1 MTHKPFKLG
10 KRILILCLAGLL
22 PIVAV
27 LATTTSP
34 EATPEY
40 TEVTLNLGNITK
52 TVIATGS
59 LRFDKMESLT
69 LPEDVTL
76 RSIEAAKGNA
86 ISSGQVLARYDA
98 EALQDA
104 IDAAQ
109 TALDEQDET
118 LLMLLSQQ
126 RSDQNIKPAMAGVV
140 KAVNLQEGQMVQ
152 QSLQGQ
158 PLAVLS
164 TNGLMQVSIKPTTEL
179 SLGQTVRVIV
189 GTQNQA
195 GNVARLMDDG
205 SALIFFPDTRALADE
220 TVQVTLSGVTVGEG
234 SAQIG
239 QPYYLYTDVEG
250 VVDSI
255 PVKVNAS
262 VTRNSTIAK
271 VKYAEPS
278 AEYQQAV
285 KEREDMAQHLLD
297 LQALLK
303 DPVYRSPMDGIVAEV
318 SALTGQTLKEG
329 DCLLNLYP
337 EQAFMMDVSVDELDI
352 LTVMEGQEGTVIL
365 DALSDIPLPVRVER
379 ISRLGNTTS
388 GITNYTVTLSVR
400 EDSRLLS

>member
-76 RSIEAAKGNA
+76 RSIEVAKGNA
-86 ISSGQVLARYDA
+86 ISSGQVLAHYDA

-126 RSDQNIKPAMAGVV
+126 RSDQNIKPAMA
-140 KAVNLQEGQMVQ
+140 
-152 QSLQGQ
+152 
-158 PLAVLS
+158 
-164 TNGLMQVSIKPTTEL
+164 
-179 SLGQTVRVIV
+179 
-189 GTQNQA
+189 
-195 GNVARLMDDG
+195 
-205 SALIFFPDTRALADE
+205 
-220 TVQVTLSGVTVGEG
+220 
-234 SAQIG
+234 
-239 QPYYLYTDVEG
+239 
-250 VVDSI
+250 
-255 PVKVNAS
+255 
-262 VTRNSTIAK
+262 
-271 VKYAEPS
+271 
-278 AEYQQAV
+278 
-285 KEREDMAQHLLD
+285 
-297 LQALLK
+297 
-303 DPVYRSPMDGIVAEV
+303 
-318 SALTGQTLKEG
+318 
-329 DCLLNLYP
+329 
-337 EQAFMMDVSVDELDI
+337 
-352 LTVMEGQEGTVIL
+352 
-365 DALSDIPLPVRVER
+365 
-379 ISRLGNTTS
+379 
-388 GITNYTVTLSVR
+388 
-400 EDSRLLS
+400 